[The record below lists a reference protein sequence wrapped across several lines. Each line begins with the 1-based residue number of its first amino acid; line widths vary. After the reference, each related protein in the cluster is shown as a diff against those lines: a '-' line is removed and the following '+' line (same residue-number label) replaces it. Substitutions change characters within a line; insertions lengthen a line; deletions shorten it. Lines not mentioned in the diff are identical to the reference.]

1 MSEEDLST
9 VSESGQPA
17 LKKRNT
23 WIIVAAAV
31 VGGIVIIAAVLAAL
45 VYFDPFHL
53 NLLGRLRGGY
63 DPVAATVPADTDL
76 YFSIDML
83 KLLSEDTRGIIDAF
97 AKSSGVPEV
106 TNREDTIKQMD
117 DFMMENLGVTFSD
130 DIQPWIGQ
138 YLGFSL
144 FDVSM
149 DEYNAPVVVHWI
161 FAVETRDQK
170 ASDAF
175 ISKLIAFIAED
186 TGETFVEREYKK
198 ATFQELSTENDADRV
213 VIGRNKDMVLISNSM
228 ENIQRAVD
236 AQSAESLAKD
246 ADYKAV
252 VAKLPNTRLMTAYI
266 RSSLVDQLSTSM
278 YQPAW
283 STLGT
288 STNFQNVAFSLATI
302 AEGIRFDM
310 VSSYDLQNLTQA
322 QIDSMSGPGA
332 SGKLAESLPQDTF
345 FFVTG
350 KNLDK
355 VWGTIKE
362 AIRTADDIS
371 EAEFD
376 ESMQMLESEIGIN
389 PDKNLFPLLDQEWG
403 LALLNQEST
412 IFADLGVPLGILGV
426 FETSNPDQLSQ
437 NIKNMAGNLNEYGL
451 VMADEKTGENTTYY
465 ELNTNYMGGADVGP
479 WLAFGV
485 RDSQLILTTN
495 SAHLQNQL
503 TSSESL
509 AQSDV
514 YQAVWKPFPS
524 NMSPIFFLDLH
535 QLIGVL
541 NDLNSNE
548 LDVLSPVQSIAMAG
562 SPLKDGTS
570 QWALII
576 YVNTQ

>member
-1 MSEEDLST
+1 MSDQDQT
-9 VSESGQPA
+9 IVSESGPPA
-17 LKKRNT
+17 EKKRNT

-31 VGGIVIIAAVLAAL
+31 VGGIVVIAAVLAAL
-45 VYFDPFHL
+45 VYFDPFNL

-63 DPVAATVPADTDL
+63 DPVAATVPADSDM
-76 YFSIDML
+76 YFSFDML
-83 KLLSEDTRGIIDAF
+83 KLLSEDTRGVIDAF
-97 AKSSGVPEV
+97 AKSSGVPDV
-106 TNREDTIKQMD
+106 SNREDSINQLD
-117 DFMMENLGVTFSD
+117 NFMTENLGVTFTD

-138 YLGFSL
+138 YLGFSI

-149 DEYNAPVVVHWI
+149 DEYHQPVIDHWI

-175 ISKLIAFIAED
+175 ITMLTAFIAQD
-186 TGETFVEREYKK
+186 TGESFVDREYNK
-198 ATFQELSTENDADRV
+198 AAFHELSTENEADRV
-213 VIGRNKDMVLISNSM
+213 VIGRSKNLVLVSNSM
-228 ENIQRAVD
+228 ENIQITIN
-236 AQSAESLAKD
+236 AQSADSLAKN

-283 STLGT
+283 TTLGT
-288 STNFQNVAFSLATI
+288 STNFQDMAFSLAAV

-310 VSSYDLQNLTQA
+310 VSSYDLQNLTQN

-345 FFVTG
+345 FFMTG

-362 AIRTADDIS
+362 AIRTGNDIS

-376 ESMQMLESEIGIN
+376 ESMQMLEGEIGIN
-389 PDKNLFPLLDQEWG
+389 PDKNLFPLLDQEWS

-412 IFADLGVPLGILGV
+412 VFADLGVPLGILGV

-437 NIKNMAGNLNEYGL
+437 NIQKMAGNLNDYGL
-451 VMADEKTGENTTYY
+451 IMADEKIGENTTYY
-465 ELNTNYMGGADVGP
+465 ELNSSYLGGANVGP
-479 WLAFGV
+479 LLAFGV
-485 RDSQLILTTN
+485 RDSQLILSTN
-495 SAHLQNQL
+495 SVHLQNQL
-503 TSSESL
+503 MSSQSL

-514 YQAVWKPFPS
+514 YQTVWKPFPS
-524 NMSPIFFLDLH
+524 DMNPIFFLDMH

-541 NDLNSNE
+541 NALDSNE

-570 QWALII
+570 HWTLMVF
-576 YVNTQ
+576 VNTQ

>member
-1 MSEEDLST
+1 
-9 VSESGQPA
+9 
-17 LKKRNT
+17 
-23 WIIVAAAV
+23 
-31 VGGIVIIAAVLAAL
+31 
-45 VYFDPFHL
+45 
-53 NLLGRLRGGY
+53 
-63 DPVAATVPADTDL
+63 
-76 YFSIDML
+76 
-83 KLLSEDTRGIIDAF
+83 
-97 AKSSGVPEV
+97 
-106 TNREDTIKQMD
+106 
-117 DFMMENLGVTFSD
+117 
-130 DIQPWIGQ
+130 
-138 YLGFSL
+138 
-144 FDVSM
+144 
-149 DEYNAPVVVHWI
+149 
-161 FAVETRDQK
+161 
-170 ASDAF
+170 
-175 ISKLIAFIAED
+175 
-186 TGETFVEREYKK
+186 
-198 ATFQELSTENDADRV
+198 
-213 VIGRNKDMVLISNSM
+213 
-228 ENIQRAVD
+228 
-236 AQSAESLAKD
+236 
-246 ADYKAV
+246 
-252 VAKLPNTRLMTAYI
+252 
-266 RSSLVDQLSTSM
+266 
-278 YQPAW
+278 
-283 STLGT
+283 
-288 STNFQNVAFSLATI
+288 
-302 AEGIRFDM
+302 
-310 VSSYDLQNLTQA
+310 
-322 QIDSMSGPGA
+322 
-332 SGKLAESLPQDTF
+332 
-345 FFVTG
+345 
-350 KNLDK
+350 
-355 VWGTIKE
+355 
-362 AIRTADDIS
+362 
-371 EAEFD
+371 
-376 ESMQMLESEIGIN
+376 MLESEIGIN